1 MEIEDDIMSTEQSD
15 TPSLSDLIRDCQYQ
29 TNNFHFS
36 QLLDDFTSEWTSTT
50 DAVSENLN
58 IKTDQIK
65 EDEEDEQYE
74 EDSNDSLSS
83 TQEQPPVSLFKI
95 TQRRPWPWQKN
106 HTNSIYIFY
115 LIFTI

>member
-1 MEIEDDIMSTEQSD
+1 MELEDDMMSNEQSD

-50 DAVSENLN
+50 DAVSENLS

-65 EDEEDEQYE
+65 EEEEEQYE
-74 EDSNDSLSS
+74 EDSNDSLSFVQ
-83 TQEQPPVSLFKI
+83 TQPPISLFK
-95 TQRRPWPWQKN
+95 TAERRPWPWQRTHAIGTKKISN
-106 HTNSIYIFY
+106 
-115 LIFTI
+115 

>member
-1 MEIEDDIMSTEQSD
+1 MMSTEQSD

-50 DAVSENLN
+50 TDTVSENLNN

-65 EDEEDEQYE
+65 EDEEEEHYE

-83 TQEQPPVSLFKI
+83 VQEQLPVSLFKT
-95 TQRRPWPWQKN
+95 TQRRPWPWQRN
-106 HTNSIYIFY
+106 YNISTYIF
-115 LIFTI
+115 LLSL

>member
-115 LIFTI
+115 HIFTI